1 MTEVAILLPA
11 AGASSRMR
19 GGDKLLEP
27 VEGEPLLARQIR
39 RAQATGARVLV
50 TLPPDRPDRAA
61 LCGTVESCLVPDA
74 AQGMSGSLR
83 AGADWAGGA
92 ALLVM
97 LPDMPG
103 ITTDHLTA
111 LITTFAQDPSRILRA
126 ATPDLRPG
134 HPVIFPAALLPG
146 FARLH
151 GDQGARQI
159 IAAAPQPPRLLPL
172 PGTAAL
178 LDLDTP
184 EDWAAWRAT
193 PRV

>member
-27 VEGEPLLARQIR
+27 VDGEPLLARQIR
-39 RAQATGARVLV
+39 HAQATGARVLV

-61 LCGTVESCLVPDA
+61 LCDNVETCLVPDA
-74 AQGMSGSLR
+74 ARGMSGSLR
-83 AGADWAGGA
+83 AGASWAVGA

-97 LPDMPG
+97 LPDMPE
-103 ITTDHLTA
+103 IETQHLLA
-111 LITTFAQDPSRILRA
+111 LIDAFSKDPARILRA

-134 HPVIFPAALLPG
+134 HPVIFPPAYLPL
-146 FARLH
+146 FATLNA
-151 GDQGARQI
+151 DEGARQI
-159 IAAAPQPPRLLPL
+159 IAAAPHPPRLLPL
-172 PGTAAL
+172 PGSAAL

-184 EDWAAWRAT
+184 EDWAAWRAL
-193 PRV
+193 PEA